1 MFLSALLRMSLPG
14 GRQWAGKHRRP
25 LRVSYN
31 SLVKLRRRLEAEA
44 ENEYWLSRAWMS
56 REQESGHMVEFRT
69 SAFRAFTREKTAAR
83 FPPHRF
89 VNEHLQQLNVNRR
102 W

>member
-1 MFLSALLRMSLPG
+1 MFLSALLRMGLPG

-25 LRVSYN
+25 LRVSHN
-31 SLVKLRRRLEAEA
+31 SLLKLRQRLEAEA

-56 REQESGHMVEFRT
+56 REQESGHMVEFR
-69 SAFRAFTREKTAAR
+69 ADEFRALTREKMVAR

-89 VNEHLQQLNVNRR
+89 VNDHLQQLNVSRR